1 MIQLEN
7 WFEEESLMNKD
18 FLRISSLTTEEG
30 WEILERAKDIKT
42 RYLNRVDYTP
52 MKGRTLAMIF
62 EKPSTRTR
70 VSFEAGIYQLG
81 GMGLYLSANDLQI
94 SRGETVADTA
104 RTLSGYVDMIMIRAF
119 SQAMVEELAAYAEIP
134 VINGL
139 TDLLHPCQVMS
150 DVYTIAEGRGGGL
163 SGLTVT
169 YVGDGNNLAN
179 SWINAA
185 ALFDFSLVLACPKEL
200 PPDQAIF
207 DAGKKKLGNKL
218 SLVHEPFAAVEHT
231 DVIYTDTWVS
241 MGQDAER
248 KKKLDLLRGYQV
260 NDEMLSAAPPDAKVM
275 HCLPAHRGEE
285 ITDSVMDGKNSIVFL
300 QAHNRLHVQKAIMD
314 ILNERME
321 KARER

>member
-1 MIQLEN
+1 
-7 WFEEESLMNKD
+7 MNKD
-18 FLRISSLTTEEG
+18 FLRISHLTRDEG
-30 WEILERAKDIKT
+30 WEIIDRAKDIKM
-42 RYLNRVDYTP
+42 RHLNRINYFP

-70 VSFEAGIYQLG
+70 VSFEVGIYQLG
-81 GMGLYLSANDLQI
+81 GMGLYLSATDLQL
-94 SRGETVADTA
+94 SRGESVADTA

-119 SQAMVEELAAYAEIP
+119 SQEMVEELARHATIP

-150 DVYTIAEGRGGGL
+150 DVYTVAEGRGGSLEDL
-163 SGLTVT
+163 SVS

-185 ALFDFSLVLACPKEL
+185 ALFGFRLVVACPKEL
-200 PPDQAIF
+200 VPDSEIF
-207 DAGKKKLGNKL
+207 AAGKKKLGDKL
-218 SLVHEPFAAVEHT
+218 SLVHDPYAAVR
-231 DVIYTDTWVS
+231 DAQIIYTDTWVS
-241 MGQDAER
+241 MGEDSKRQ
-248 KKKLDLLRGYQV
+248 KKIALLAGFQV
-260 NDEMLSAAPPDAKVM
+260 NGELVSAAPAGVRVM

-285 ITDSVMDGKNSIVFL
+285 ITDEVMDGKDSVVFL

-321 KARER
+321 KTRER

>member
-1 MIQLEN
+1 
-7 WFEEESLMNKD
+7 MNKD
-18 FLRISSLTTEEG
+18 FLRISHLTRDEG

-42 RYLNRVDYTP
+42 RYLNQIPYTP
-52 MKGRTLAMIF
+52 MKGKSLAMIF

-70 VSFEAGIYQLG
+70 VSFEVGIYQLG
-81 GMGLYLSANDLQI
+81 GIGLYLSANDLQI

-119 SQAMVEELAAYAEIP
+119 SQAMVEQLAGYATIP

-150 DVYTIAEGRGGGL
+150 DVYTVAEGRGGSL
-163 SGLTVT
+163 DDLTVV
-169 YVGDGNNLAN
+169 YIGDGNNLAN

-185 ALFDFSLVLACPKEL
+185 ALFGFGLKLACPRQL
-200 PPDQAIF
+200 MPDTEIF
-207 DAGKKKLGNKL
+207 NAGKKKLGDKL
-218 SLVHEPFAAVEHT
+218 SVVHDPVAAMEGA

-248 KKKLDLLRGYQV
+248 KKKLDLLKGYQV
-260 NDEMLSAAPPDAKVM
+260 NDELISAAPAGVKVM

-285 ITDSVMDGKNSIVFL
+285 ITDAVMDGENSIVFL

-314 ILNERME
+314 ILSERME
-321 KARER
+321 KAREK

>member
-1 MIQLEN
+1 
-7 WFEEESLMNKD
+7 MNKD
-18 FLRISSLTTEEG
+18 FLRISNLSPDEG
-30 WEILERAKDIKT
+30 WEIIDRAKDIKT
-42 RYLNRVDYTP
+42 RHMNGIPYAP

-70 VSFEAGIYQLG
+70 VSFEVGIYQLG

-119 SQAMVEELAAYAEIP
+119 SQAMVEELARHASIP

-150 DVYTIAEGRGGGL
+150 DVYTVAEGRGGSL
-163 SGLTVT
+163 KDLTVV
-169 YVGDGNNLAN
+169 YIGDGNNLAN

-185 ALFDFSLVLACPKEL
+185 ALFGFSLRLACPKEL
-200 PPDQAIF
+200 APDKDIF
-207 DAGKKKLGNKL
+207 EAGRKKLGERL
-218 SLVHEPFAAVEHT
+218 SIVHDPFAAVGGAEI
-231 DVIYTDTWVS
+231 IYTDTWVS
-241 MGQDAER
+241 MGQDADR
-248 KKKLDLLRGYQV
+248 AKKLELLKGYQV
-260 NDEMLSAAPPDAKVM
+260 NDELVSAAPAGVRVM

-285 ITDSVMDGKNSIVFL
+285 ITDAVMDGKNSVVFL

-321 KARER
+321 QAGER

>member
-1 MIQLEN
+1 
-7 WFEEESLMNKD
+7 MNKD
-18 FLRISSLTTEEG
+18 FLRISDLTPDEG
-30 WEILERAKDIKT
+30 WEILDRAKDLKT
-42 RYLNRVDYTP
+42 RYLNRIPYTP
-52 MKGRTLAMIF
+52 MKGKSLAMIF

-70 VSFEAGIYQLG
+70 VSFEVGIYQLG
-81 GMGLYLSANDLQI
+81 GIGLYVSSNDLLV

-119 SQAMVEELAAYAEIP
+119 SQEMVEELAHRATIP

-150 DVYTIAEGRGGGL
+150 DVYTVAEGRGGSL
-163 SGLTVT
+163 KDLRVV
-169 YVGDGNNLAN
+169 YIGDGNNLAN

-185 ALFDFSLVLACPKEL
+185 ALCGCDLVLACPKEL
-200 PPDQAIF
+200 GPDTAIF
-207 DAGKKKLGNKL
+207 DAGKKKLGNRL
-218 SLVHEPFAAVEHT
+218 SIVHDPYKGVEGV
-231 DVIYTDTWVS
+231 DIIYTDTWVS

-248 KKKLDLLRGYQV
+248 KKKLDLLKGYQI
-260 NDEMLSAAPPDAKVM
+260 NDELLSAAPAGAKVM

-285 ITDSVMDGKNSIVFL
+285 ITDAVMDGEKSNVFL

-321 KARER
+321 KAREN